1 MNRTIKI
8 ILAMIFIAAIA
19 VSAVSIVHQI
29 GKSMRIDVTER
40 KLYTLSDGTKQI
52 LTGLKQPITIK
63 LFYSKVASMK
73 APDQIRFYTN
83 YYNYVHALLEEYANQ
98 AKGMVKLEVI
108 DPRPY
113 TEEEMAGIRYNLK
126 QFNISQEEKFFFGL
140 VVQTEF
146 GVTKTIDFFS
156 PDRQSFVEYDISYLI
171 DSVITRQK
179 SKIGV
184 LSSLPVVGDET
195 SGYMAYMMRMQGQ
208 QPKPA
213 WGIIQQLKEKYD
225 VSKIEADV
233 NSISGIDML
242 LVIQPKGLSEKT
254 QFAIDQYVLN
264 GGRAIVFVDPHSVA
278 DRPDERQM
286 QMGQM
291 PETASNMPM
300 LLKAWGLEMPEMT
313 FAGDRMLAVTGA
325 IRRDD
330 RPMKILGIMKLSSE
344 GKCFGADSPA
354 TAMLNEINTMF
365 PGVLKKINTD
375 PNAPASKFSY
385 TPLLSTTDKG
395 NTWSVGNIYELMNPD
410 YAAFLRNFR
419 DGSSPVVMGY
429 KITGKFKSAFPNGVQ
444 YEEKTEVPDPNK
456 PGEKIETTVPRM
468 LTGLTEAQNDCA
480 VAVFA
485 DVDMI
490 SDFAAFQQTMF
501 GMAAVADNC
510 NLLLNMIDEMSGST
524 ALMAVRS
531 RGQYS
536 RPFSMVDQIEAD
548 AEAKTAD
555 KETEIMAQ
563 IKGFEQELNQKLAAL
578 DKKEDELIS
587 KTILDEK
594 RTIELKLREKEKELR
609 DVKMQ
614 KVKNIE
620 ALGNKLKNYCT
631 LPGPA
636 IILVIAIVLGLRRS
650 FMRRHYVSHASDA

>member
-1 MNRTIKI
+1 MNRTMKI
-8 ILAMIFIAAIA
+8 ILAMVFIAAIA
-19 VSAVSIVHQI
+19 VSAVSIIHRV
-29 GKSMRIDVTER
+29 GKSMRIDITDR
-40 KLYTLSDGTKQI
+40 KLYTLSDGTRQI
-52 LTGLKQPITIK
+52 LTGLKQPVTIK
-63 LFYSKVASMK
+63 LFYSKTASMK

-83 YYNYVHALLEEYANQ
+83 YYTFVRALLEEYANQ

-113 TEEEMAGIRYNLK
+113 SEEEMAGIRYNLK

-156 PDRQSFVEYDISYLI
+156 PDRQSFVEYDISSLI
-171 DSVITRQK
+171 DFAMTRQK
-179 SKIGV
+179 SKIGI
-184 LSSLPVVGDET
+184 LSSLPVMGDDA

-213 WGIIQQLKEKYD
+213 WGIVQQLKEKYE
-225 VSKIEADV
+225 VSSIPADT

-242 LVIQPKGLSEKT
+242 LVIHPKDLSKKT
-254 QFAIDQYVLN
+254 QFAIDQYVLQ
-264 GGRAIVFVDPHSVA
+264 GGRTIVFVDPHSVA
-278 DRPDERQM
+278 DRPDPQQM

-291 PETASNMPM
+291 PNTASDLET
-300 LLKAWGLEMPEMT
+300 LLKAWGLEMPAMT
-313 FAGDRMLAVTGA
+313 FAGDRVLAVTGA
-325 IRRDD
+325 LRRDD

-344 GKCFGADSPA
+344 GKCFGTESPA
-354 TAMLNEINTMF
+354 TAMLNEVSTMF
-365 PGVLKKINTD
+365 PGVLKKISTD
-375 PNAPASKFSY
+375 PNAPASKFKY
-385 TPLLSTTDKG
+385 TTLLSTTGKG
-395 NTWSVGNIYELMNPD
+395 NTWSVGGIYELMNPD
-410 YAAFLRNFR
+410 YATFLRNFR
-419 DGSSPVVMGY
+419 DGSSPVVIGY
-429 KITGKFKSAFPNGVQ
+429 EITGQFKSAFPQGVHFD
-444 YEEKTEVPDPNK
+444 EKTEIPDPNK
-456 PGEKIETTVPRM
+456 PGEKIETTVPKM
-468 LTGLTEAQNDCA
+468 LTGLTEAKGDCA

-490 SDFAAFQQTMF
+490 SDFAAYQQTPF
-501 GMAAVADNC
+501 GMTVVADNS
-510 NLLLNMIDEMSGST
+510 NLLLNMIDELSGST

-536 RPFSMVDQIEAD
+536 RPFARVDQIEAD

-555 KETEIMAQ
+555 KEAEIMAQ
-563 IKGFEQELNQKLAAL
+563 IKVFEQELNQKLAAL
-578 DKKEDELIS
+578 DKKEDEMIS

-594 RTIELKLREKEKELR
+594 QTIELKLRGKEKELR

-620 ALGNKLKNYCT
+620 AMGNKLKSYCT

-636 IILVIAIVLGLRRS
+636 IILLIAIVLGLRRS